1 MEEKHHQEIGINKD
15 IPECLKQNTEFLSLV
30 LQKFIQNEMN
40 KYGFNKA
47 VIALSGGLDSVLVS
61 YITAKALKSD
71 QILLLYMPYGKG
83 LSNDEHVEM
92 VSNDLGLKLE
102 KWNIKNVAD
111 SLCGE
116 RSIKD
121 PLRKGN
127 VFARLRMVNLFDVSA
142 REKALVI
149 GTSNKTELLIGYST
163 WYGDS
168 AAGILPIGDVYKT
181 QAFALADYLGVP
193 KEIINKAPSAELW
206 ESQTDEQEIGLAYN
220 ELDKILYWHID
231 KRYTREEL
239 IEKGFSQE
247 NVNLVLNLCRKSLY
261 KQRLPIIPKV
271 STRTIGLDYR
281 LIKEASNAK

>member
-1 MEEKHHQEIGINKD
+1 
-15 IPECLKQNTEFLSLV
+15 
-30 LQKFIQNEMN
+30 
-40 KYGFNKA
+40 
-47 VIALSGGLDSVLVS
+47 
-61 YITAKALKSD
+61 
-71 QILLLYMPYGKG
+71 MPYGKG
-83 LSNDEHVEM
+83 LSSDEHVN
-92 VSNDLGLKLE
+92 VVRNDLGIKLE
-102 KWNIKNVAD
+102 TWNIKRVAD

-168 AAGILPIGDVYKT
+168 AAGILPIGDLYKT

-193 KEIINKAPSAELW
+193 GEIINKPPSAELW
-206 ESQTDEQEIGLAYN
+206 ESQTDEEELGLTYN
-220 ELDKILYWHID
+220 ELDRILYWHID
-231 KRYTREEL
+231 KRFTFEEL
-239 IEKGFSQE
+239 LEKGFSE
-247 NVNLVLNLCRKSLY
+247 EHVNLALKLCRRSLY
-261 KQRLPIIPKV
+261 KQRLPIIPKI
-271 STRTIGLDYR
+271 SSRTIGLDYR